1 MQVIVEG
8 KTGSERVEH
17 YEYARR
23 HLQVLLRQGK
33 DRIPYGPEQ
42 QVQCL
47 LLVLIHDRGQIM
59 GQCKN
64 KMEVRDARDHF
75 RLAKGHPSF
84 FVEISA
90 AGAVPVSAG
99 TGTNTDLST
108 GTAPDQ
114 GIAELSVL
122 QEISEFIVFSFSSGT

>member
-75 RLAKGHPSF
+75 RLAKATHLFSLRYPQLGQFRFPQAQARILIF
-84 FVEISA
+84 PQ
-90 AGAVPVSAG
+90 VPHRTRV
-99 TGTNTDLST
+99 
-108 GTAPDQ
+108 
-114 GIAELSVL
+114 
-122 QEISEFIVFSFSSGT
+122 